1 MLHVLLLLILIAYS
15 ALVQMSVLDAV
26 LDLLALYV
34 IPVKQAMLILIVEHV
49 LLLIIE
55 IIWSVLPAQ

>member
-15 ALVQMSVLDAV
+15 ALVQLSVLDAV

-34 IPVKQAMLILIVEHV
+34 IPVKQAILILIVEHV
-49 LLLIIE
+49 IVLIIE

>member
-15 ALVQMSVLDAV
+15 ALVQLSVLDAV

-34 IPVKQAMLILIVEHV
+34 IPVKQAMLILIVEHAIV
-49 LLLIIE
+49 LIIE
-55 IIWSVLPAQ
+55 IIWSALPAQ